1 MRKEK
6 EYLLEEIADS
16 IPQGSNLVL
25 VNYGKMEPNKAH
37 EFRRRI
43 SKAGGDYLVVKKRIF
58 RKAAETK
65 GMNIDISNL
74 KGNVGFV
81 VANEGFLEATKE
93 LYNFRND
100 NKDLIEVLGGHYEG
114 SFCSASQ
121 VEMISKLPNLAEMR
135 AQFLGTLEAPL
146 SHTLGTIEAILTSVV
161 YCLDNKAKDQQS

>member
-25 VNYGKMEPNKAH
+25 VCYGKMEPNQTH
-37 EFRRRI
+37 DFRRRI
-43 SKAGGDYLVVKKRIF
+43 SKAGGNYLVVKKRIF

-65 GMNIDISNL
+65 GMKIDISHL

-81 VANEGFLEATKE
+81 VAKENFLEATKE
-93 LYNFRND
+93 LYTFRSE
-100 NKDLIEVLGGHYEG
+100 NKDTLEVLGGHFEG
-114 SFCSASQ
+114 SFCSPSQ
-121 VEMISKLPNLAEMR
+121 VEMISKLPSLPEMR

-146 SHTLGTIEAILTSVV
+146 SHTLGVVEAILTSVI

>member
-25 VNYGKMEPNKAH
+25 VNYGKMEPNQTH
-37 EFRRRI
+37 DFRRRI
-43 SKAGGDYLVVKKRIF
+43 SKAGGNYLVVKKRIF

-65 GMNIDISNL
+65 GMKIDISHL

-81 VANEGFLEATKE
+81 VAKENFLEATKE
-93 LYNFRND
+93 LYTFRSE
-100 NKDLIEVLGGHYEG
+100 NKDALEVLGGHFEG
-114 SFCSASQ
+114 SFCSPSQ
-121 VEMISKLPNLAEMR
+121 VEMISKLPSLPEMR

-146 SHTLGTIEAILTSVV
+146 SHTLGVVEAILTSII